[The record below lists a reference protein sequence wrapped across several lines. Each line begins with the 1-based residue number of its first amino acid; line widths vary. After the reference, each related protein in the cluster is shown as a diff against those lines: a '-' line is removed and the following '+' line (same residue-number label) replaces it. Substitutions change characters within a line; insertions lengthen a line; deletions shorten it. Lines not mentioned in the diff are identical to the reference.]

1 MKKKFTKEYLLNNR
15 GCYKIED
22 IEKIP
27 FKINKITIH
36 KLFKYLPIK
45 DFNWFLI
52 KKCDLTTKE
61 KQLFALH
68 CAKQVLPIYEEKYP
82 GDKRVRECIETTQLF
97 IDGKIGVDELRE
109 KRNAAAD
116 ADADAYDAD
125 ADAYAAAAYA
135 AAYAADAAADDAADA
150 ADAAAY
156 AAAYAAAAYAD
167 ADAAA
172 KTKNQLLTADI
183 CRKYLTNDVFK
194 LINK

>member
-109 KRNAAAD
+109 KRNAADD
-116 ADADAYDAD
+116 ADDAD
-125 ADAYAAAAYA
+125 AAYA
-135 AAYAADAAADDAADA
+135 AAYAADAAYADAYVADAVAYAADA
-150 ADAAAY
+150 V
-156 AAAYAAAAYAD
+156 
-167 ADAAA
+167 AAA
-172 KTKNQLLTADI
+172 K
-183 CRKYLTNDVFK
+183 FK
-194 LINK
+194 KSIWTFIKKL